1 MRQQVKWEDE
11 RGLAMNGGA
20 RRLKETTRDQAMR
33 LLGSVQVGRI
43 GFTSRAL
50 PAIRPVTHILDKGHL
65 IIRSLGDPAIT
76 NAASTERGVV
86 VAYEADDID
95 VVSGSGWSVLVVGL
109 ARLIEDPQEAA
120 RYRQELRAL
129 EPGGTGPLIRIYPEL
144 ISGFEL
150 VSEDLQAPSA
160 AH

>member
-1 MRQQVKWEDE
+1 MSD
-11 RGLAMNGGA
+11 GA

-33 LLGSVQVGRI
+33 RLASVPVGRI

-50 PAIRPVTHILDKGHL
+50 PAIRPVTHLVDNEHV
-65 IIRSLGDPAIT
+65 IIRSHQDSAIVT
-76 NAASTERGVV
+76 AASTERGVV

-95 VVSGSGWSVLVVGL
+95 VVSRSGWSVLVIGL

-120 RYRQELRAL
+120 RYARELQAL
-129 EPGGTGPLIRIYPEL
+129 EPGETGPIIRIYPEL

-150 VSEDLQAPSA
+150 VESNQQASA
-160 AH
+160 EPMPG